1 MWPKEATTA
10 TQAAESIPEALC
22 GEAGSDVQMKTRLVA
37 IHNQLLRVPKHSLK
51 TRKKCDITSVSSNDW
66 TRQLWIHFHIHQIVP
81 LNSKT
86 GKTYSKPP
94 HIIKHTNY
102 NYCHLPLN
110 LWQVPNL
117 PFIKTLDSFMSQYT
131 FYVTFFTSSFVW
143 SPADPTG
150 CVIDMFFQ
158 DLWAPWRC
166 RIVTT

>member
-1 MWPKEATTA
+1 MWPKEATTP
-10 TQAAESIPEALC
+10 TQSQRLFVAKQ
-22 GEAGSDVQMKTRLVA
+22 VQMFRWRRVWWPYTISCCVSLNTRLK
-37 IHNQLLRVPKHSLK
+37 LE
-51 TRKKCDITSVSSNDW
+51 KKCDITSVSSNDW

-86 GKTYSKPP
+86 EKTYSKPR

-110 LWQVPNL
+110 LWKVPNL

-143 SPADPTG
+143 SPAEPTG

-158 DLWAPWRC
+158 HLWTPWRC